1 MKSGFAPIL
10 IMIVFIV
17 LLTACQDFKRDND
30 ITGQGE
36 PVTESGQLPDDKGD
50 AGILNEGPMQQ
61 PADPKV
67 LHDEFGSSPF
77 KREQIGFSRV
87 RTAVERKYPLI
98 KELFSSKGI
107 QYPPKAVYLRAFKK
121 EGILELWIKSG
132 SQESYVLL
140 KCYDICRSSGEP
152 GPKRQEGDRQVPEGF
167 YHINHFNP
175 SSSFFLSLGIN
186 YPNASDRILGV
197 QGNLGGEIYIHGGC
211 ATAGCIP
218 VTDDGIM
225 ELYLIAVEA
234 KSQGQDRIPVHIFPT
249 GMDGDSFEALM
260 DEHIENS
267 RLTGF
272 WANLKEGFDAFEENG
287 QIPEF
292 SVDNRGRYIFE

>member
-1 MKSGFAPIL
+1 MKPGFAPIL

-87 RTAVERKYPLI
+87 RTAVEQKYPLI

-107 QYPPKAVYLRAFKK
+107 QYPPKAVYLRAFKR

-132 SQESYVLL
+132 SQESYVLF
-140 KCYDICRSSGEP
+140 KSYDICRSSGEP

-175 SSSFFLSLGIN
+175 ASSFFLSLGIN
-186 YPNASDRILGV
+186 YPNASDRILGI
-197 QGNLGGEIYIHGGC
+197 QGDLGGEIYIHGGC
-211 ATAGCIP
+211 ATVGCIP
-218 VTDDGIM
+218 LTDDGIM
-225 ELYLIAVEA
+225 ELYLVAAEA
-234 KSQGQDRIPVHIFPT
+234 KSQGQDKIPVHIFPT
-249 GMDGDSFEALM
+249 VMDGESFEALM
-260 DEHIENS
+260 DEYSENS
-267 RLTGF
+267 RLTDF
-272 WANLKEGFDAFEENG
+272 WANLKEGFDAFEESRQAPG
-287 QIPEF
+287 F
-292 SVDNRGRYIFE
+292 RVDDRGRYIFE